1 MIDPADVAA
10 TAAAVLTTDGH
21 EGRTYELTGPESVTF
36 HDVAAQ
42 LSEATGRPVQFVPVP
57 DAAAL
62 EGLRQAGLP
71 DWMAANIVAVF
82 AMLRQD
88 PSAQVTDAVHALT
101 GRQPG
106 HLSEFLTGHAALSA
120 P

>member
-10 TAAAVLTTDGH
+10 TAAAVLTSDGH
-21 EGRTYELTGPESVTF
+21 EGRTYELTGPEPVTF

-62 EGLRQAGLP
+62 DGLRQAGLP
-71 DWMAANIVAVF
+71 DWLAANIVAVF

-88 PSAQVTDAVHALT
+88 PAAQVTDAVHALT
-101 GRQPG
+101 GRQPR
-106 HLSEFLTGHAALSA
+106 HLSELLTGHAALFA